1 MHCHSCHAAVGDD
14 DNIDWRQGCLREG
27 WRRQLGRRGRVTE
40 TGTGSSPPEAYY
52 SREPDPRTGNC
63 VSKQRTDDPRG
74 THKGEREWWL
84 WILFRELR
92 APIDFVA
99 HVAESE
105 PLIQIERYADFGIR
119 SG

>member
-1 MHCHSCHAAVGDD
+1 MHRVRDCSGKLPAVA
-14 DNIDWRQGCLREG
+14 
-27 WRRQLGRRGRVTE
+27 
-40 TGTGSSPPEAYY
+40 GTWNGK
-52 SREPDPRTGNC
+52 PDPRTVNC

-119 SG
+119 SGYVVV